1 VSTGVFRDRI
11 AAGHRLGRR
20 LAAWQDADA
29 VVLGLPRGGVPVA
42 FEVAMALRLPLDV
55 VVVRKLGVPG
65 NPELAMGAVGE
76 DGATIVNAGVVA
88 ACRVSDRDVA
98 SAAEAA
104 RAEVERRARLLRPGR
119 PRVPVRGR
127 AVIVVDDGAATG
139 ATARVGCRVARELGA
154 TRVVVAV
161 PVASVTAAAEL
172 AAVADE
178 VVCLLRP
185 DPFGAVGRYYE
196 DFAPTTDAEVTAL
209 LDRAGA
215 EPG

>member
-11 AAGHRLGRR
+11 AAGRRLGRR

-76 DGATIVNAGVVA
+76 DGATIINAGVVT

-104 RAEVERRARLLRPGR
+104 RAEVDRRARLLRPGR
-119 PRVPVRGR
+119 PRLPVRGR